1 MSNDKLPVDKIKQLS
16 EILKDQDL
24 TEIEIEMGDLKI
36 KVRKESSVVHATAPI
51 SHPVSVAPATASAS
65 PSPKSAPSADVF
77 EVKSPMVGT
86 FYASPSPDAPAFVKV
101 GDKIKKGDPLCI
113 IEAMKLMNELPAEV
127 SGEIVEVL
135 ANNADAIS
143 YGQVIMK
150 IKKS

>member
-51 SHPVSVAPATASAS
+51 AQPAPVSAAPATASAS
-65 PSPKSAPSADVF
+65 AKTAPSADVF

-86 FYASPSPDAPAFVKV
+86 YYASPSPDAPAFVKV

-113 IEAMKLMNELPAEV
+113 IEAMKLMNELPAEL
-127 SGEIVEVL
+127 SGEVL
-135 ANNADAIS
+135 EILVNNADAIS

>member
-24 TEIEIEMGDLKI
+24 TEIEVEMGDLKI
-36 KVRKESSVVHATAPI
+36 KVRKESSVVHATAPATI
-51 SHPVSVAPATASAS
+51 APAVAVSATAPVSPKAT
-65 PSPKSAPSADVF
+65 PSADLF

-86 FYASPSPDAPAFVKV
+86 FYASPSPDAAAFVKV
-101 GDKIKKGDPLCI
+101 GDKIKKGDALCI

-127 SGEIVEVL
+127 SGEVVEIL

>member
-24 TEIEIEMGDLKI
+24 TEIEVEMGDLKI
-36 KVRKESSVVHATAPI
+36 KVRKESSVVHATTPATI
-51 SHPVSVAPATASAS
+51 APAVAVSSSA
-65 PSPKSAPSADVF
+65 PTSPKAAPSADVF

-101 GDKIKKGDPLCI
+101 GDKIKKGDALCI

-127 SGEIVEVL
+127 SGEVVEIL
-135 ANNADAIS
+135 ASNADAIS

>member
-24 TEIEIEMGDLKI
+24 TEIEVEMGDLKI
-36 KVRKESSVVHATAPI
+36 KVRKESSVVHATAP
-51 SHPVSVAPATASAS
+51 VSVAAPVASNAPAS
-65 PSPKSAPSADVF
+65 PKAAPSADLF

-86 FYASPSPDAPAFVKV
+86 FYASPSPDSPAFVKV
-101 GDKIKKGDPLCI
+101 GDKIKKGDALCI
-113 IEAMKLMNELPAEV
+113 IEAMKLMNELPAEI
-127 SGEIVEVL
+127 SGEVVEIL
-135 ANNADAIS
+135 ASNADAIS

>member
-24 TEIEIEMGDLKI
+24 TEIEVEMGDLKI
-36 KVRKESSVVHATAPI
+36 KVRKESSVVHAA
-51 SHPVSVAPATASAS
+51 APATIAPAVAASSSAPAS
-65 PSPKSAPSADVF
+65 PKAAPSADLF

-101 GDKIKKGDPLCI
+101 GDKIKKGDALCI

-127 SGEIVEVL
+127 SGEVVEIL
-135 ANNADAIS
+135 ASNADAIS

>member
-24 TEIEIEMGDLKI
+24 TEIEVEMGDLKI
-36 KVRKESSVVHATAPI
+36 KVRKESSVIHATAPA
-51 SHPVSVAPATASAS
+51 PVAPAATAPVGA
-65 PSPKSAPSADVF
+65 PASPKSAPSADLF

-101 GDKIKKGDPLCI
+101 GDKIKKGDALCI

-127 SGEIVEVL
+127 SGEVVEIL